1 MSNTTFNTAFDSINN
16 TVEFK
21 QSWSNGTGY
30 YDNAVHDFEIT
41 EISKTTD
48 PKNRKMI
55 LVPTP
60 VGNVVVFERYT
71 DGAHGIIVSNAPL
84 AIEKMAYGL
93 DLGTSLGEE
102 ELAFY
107 LGDASGAPHIGERL
121 GDFLNHVEF
130 KKLYREQQAARKAAE
145 AEQA

>member
-1 MSNTTFNTAFDSINN
+1 MTNAAFNTAFNAIS
-16 TVEFK
+16 TEVEFK

-30 YDNAVHDFEIT
+30 YDNAVHDFEIL
-41 EISKTTD
+41 EICKTTD
-48 PKNRKMI
+48 PKGRKMI
-55 LVPTP
+55 IVPTP
-60 VGNVVVFERYT
+60 VGNVTVFERFT

-93 DLGTSLGEE
+93 DLGTSLGDE

-107 LGDASGAPHIGERL
+107 LGDATGAPHIGERL
-121 GDFLNHVEF
+121 GDFLKHVEF